1 MNTLEQNTARFT
13 LLPVDIQEAIK
24 LFDYDHRLQKVHKKH
39 KLHIDQSVA
48 LEALLADII
57 FGDMK
62 SLELTNNIE
71 KDLRIERSLAAEIAL
86 EINSDIILPL
96 REKIKEVQE
105 TENTI

>member
-1 MNTLEQNTARFT
+1 MNTLEQNTARFA
-13 LLPVDIQEAIK
+13 LLPADIQEAIK
-24 LFDYDHRLQKVHKKH
+24 LFDYDNRLQKVHKKH

-62 SLELTNNIE
+62 SIELTNTIE
-71 KDLRIERSLAAEIAL
+71 HDLRMERGTAAEIAL
-86 EINSDIILPL
+86 EINSTIILPL